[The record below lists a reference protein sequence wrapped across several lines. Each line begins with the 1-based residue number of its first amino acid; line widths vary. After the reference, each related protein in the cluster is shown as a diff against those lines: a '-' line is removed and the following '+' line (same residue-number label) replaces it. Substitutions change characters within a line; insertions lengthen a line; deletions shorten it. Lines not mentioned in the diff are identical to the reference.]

1 MGSRPLNQHSA
12 DDEYPILARND
23 PASDGWDDES
33 VLGRLMDE
41 ALFDEEGYNALE
53 SAMVEAASAGPHFET
68 LGVVARIADRITLL
82 ARRHIDP
89 DDAYRIENLDDEQV
103 AELDRRIR
111 FCLLEIS
118 LGNAPDMSRWEP

>member
-1 MGSRPLNQHSA
+1 MNDFA
-12 DDEYPILARND
+12 DSEYPLLARND

-41 ALFDEEGYNALE
+41 ALFDEEGYNDLE

>member
-1 MGSRPLNQHSA
+1 MNDFA
-12 DDEYPILARND
+12 DSEYSVLARND

-41 ALFDEEGYNALE
+41 ALFDEEGYVDLE

-68 LGVVARIADRITLL
+68 LAVVARIADRITLL

-89 DDAYRIENLDDEQV
+89 DDTYRIENLDDEQV

-111 FCLLEIS
+111 FCLLEVS
-118 LGNAPDMSRWEP
+118 LGNAPDMSRWES

>member
-1 MGSRPLNQHSA
+1 MNDFA
-12 DDEYPILARND
+12 DSEYSVLARND

-41 ALFDEEGYNALE
+41 ALFDEEGYIDLE

-89 DDAYRIENLDDEQV
+89 HDAYRIENLDDEQV

-111 FCLLEIS
+111 FCLLEVS
-118 LGNAPDMSRWEP
+118 LGNAPDMSRWEA

>member
-1 MGSRPLNQHSA
+1 
-12 DDEYPILARND
+12 
-23 PASDGWDDES
+23 

-41 ALFDEEGYNALE
+41 ALFDEEGYNDLE